1 MHSTPPPSPLTR
13 ASRALTALLTV
24 WCLGCSAFDPI
35 IAQLAGLNAGMIC
48 GADDIGTG
56 VVLSTGADGETAT
69 VGQIDEN
76 GESPVVCDC
85 QSCAAPAP
93 ALAADAAEPSPAPG
107 TDAADRVTPPGLDR
121 EPLVPPPQLV
131 A

>member
-1 MHSTPPPSPLTR
+1 MPPTHPPSPLTR

-35 IAQLAGLNAGMIC
+35 IAHLAGIDAGMIC

-56 VVLSTGADGETAT
+56 SVVSTGADGETAT
-69 VGQIDEN
+69 VVPVDGH
-76 GESPVVCDC
+76 GESQVVCDC

-93 ALAADAAEPSPAPG
+93 ALVADAADPSPAPG

-121 EPLVPPPQLV
+121 EPLVPPPQHV

>member
-1 MHSTPPPSPLTR
+1 MHPTHPLSPLTR

-35 IAQLAGLNAGMIC
+35 IAHLAGLKAGMIC
-48 GADDIGTG
+48 GADEIGTG
-56 VVLSTGADGETAT
+56 GVVSTGDGNETAT
-69 VGQIDEN
+69 VGPVDED
-76 GESPVVCDC
+76 GEGPVVCDC

-93 ALAADAAEPSPAPG
+93 ALVADAAEPSPAPG
-107 TDAADRVTPPGLDR
+107 TEAADRVTPPGLDR
-121 EPLVPPPQLV
+121 EPLVPPPQRV